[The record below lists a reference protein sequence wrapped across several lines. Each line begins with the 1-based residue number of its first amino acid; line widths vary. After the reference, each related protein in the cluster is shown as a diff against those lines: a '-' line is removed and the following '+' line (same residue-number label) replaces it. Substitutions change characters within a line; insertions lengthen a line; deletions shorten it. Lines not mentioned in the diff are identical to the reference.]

1 MECRKQNVSVRM
13 ANSDLHRIKEISKRL
28 GVKESDLFRF
38 CVKSVLSKLM
48 PLQDESIKGS
58 DLMPVFIDIGD
69 DLARFFELDAARLEK
84 IINGDLLEIDK
95 KVPRDDIDLL
105 ALASISERYVVV
117 KLSEM
122 SKRPVS
128 GQTAFEA
135 LREYFKSKYG
145 ASDSIGEVV
154 VAS

>member
-13 ANSDLHRIKEISKRL
+13 AHSDLHRVKEISKRL

-38 CVKSVLSKLM
+38 CVKNVLSKLM

-58 DLMPVFIDIGD
+58 DLMPVFIDLGD
-69 DLARFFELDAARLEK
+69 DLARFFELDASRLEK
-84 IINGDLLEIDK
+84 IINGDLHEMEK
-95 KVPRDDIDLL
+95 KVSKDDIDLL

-117 KLSEM
+117 KLNEM

-128 GQTAFEA
+128 GQSAFDA
-135 LREYFKSKYG
+135 LKDYFKEKYS
-145 ASDSIGEVV
+145 APSSTEH
-154 VAS
+154 VASYP

>member
-48 PLQDESIKGS
+48 PLQDETIKGS

-69 DLARFFELDAARLEK
+69 DLARFFELDAERLEK
-84 IINGDLLEIDK
+84 IINGDLGEAEK
-95 KVPRDDIDLL
+95 KVSRDDIDLL

-117 KLSEM
+117 KLNEM
-122 SKRPVS
+122 AKRPAS
-128 GQTAFEA
+128 GQSAFDA
-135 LREYFKSKYG
+135 LRDYFKEKYS
-145 ASDSIGEVV
+145 AANFPETVP
-154 VAS
+154 AA